1 MTDEK
6 ILRTITAAGEV
17 FLRYGYL
24 RTTMSDIARAAGMSR
39 PALYLLFAGKEQI
52 FEAAT
57 MFLAK
62 QRLEEIRSAADL
74 RQGLNDKL
82 VTACEMLLIS
92 VYELQQSAPDARD
105 MDDLAFP
112 VVREIYAMFVDFFA
126 GLITQ
131 EKINHA
137 ASAQKIADVLLYG
150 ARGMRN
156 VATSEDEYRQMIRLH
171 TALICDGLTTG

>member
-39 PALYLLFAGKEQI
+39 PALYLLFAGKDKI

-62 QRLEEIRSAADL
+62 QRLEEIRSATDL
-74 RQGLNDKL
+74 SQGLNEKL
-82 VTACEMLLIS
+82 VTACEMLLIG
-92 VYELQQSAPDARD
+92 VYELQQTAPDARD

-112 VVREIYAMFVDFFA
+112 VVRKIYAMFVDFFA
-126 GLITQ
+126 DIVSQ
-131 EKINHA
+131 EEIEYSTPAHE
-137 ASAQKIADVLLYG
+137 IAEVLLYG
-150 ARGMRN
+150 ARGLRN
-156 VATSEDEYRQMIRLH
+156 VATTADEFRQMIRLH
-171 TALICDGLTTG
+171 TVLICGSLTTA

>member
-6 ILRTITAAGEV
+6 IFRTTTAAAEV

-24 RTTMSDIARAAGMSR
+24 RTTMSDIARAVGVSR
-39 PALYLLFAGKEQI
+39 PALYLMFAGKEQI

-62 QRLEEIRSAADL
+62 QRLEEIRLATEL

-82 VTACEMLLIS
+82 VTASEMLLVS

-126 GLITQ
+126 GIIAQ
-131 EKINHA
+131 EEIDHS
-137 ASAQKIADVLLYG
+137 ASAQKIAEVLLYG
-150 ARGMRN
+150 ARGLRN
-156 VATSEDEYRQMIRLH
+156 VATSANEFRQMIQLH
-171 TALICDGLTTG
+171 TALICNGLTKG